1 MTTTWKEAN
10 REYYLL
16 QKRVLS
22 SRPAYKAHRRE
33 MYRQK
38 RTALISQDMYIKPI
52 RGRPKQYSTQE
63 AKTRKRNSAAEW
75 ARANRLKNKIS
86 TENK

>member
-1 MTTTWKEAN
+1 MTTWKEAN

-38 RTALISQDMYIKPI
+38 RTALISQDVYIKPI
-52 RGRPKQYSTQE
+52 RGRPKKYSTQE
-63 AKTRKRNSAAEW
+63 AVARKRESAAEW
-75 ARANRLKNKIS
+75 ARSNRRINKIS
-86 TENK
+86 TGNK